1 MKHVDGAHD
10 LFLERLQKW
19 KNARRS
25 KSAPIYEL
33 GAAISAFDFA
43 ESDDVRNFKN
53 PLEPLIFGRPGQDNA
68 MSCDENPDKTHAT
81 FLKTK
86 KHSNSMTFSTNTSE
100 RRGIDKIITAFIEAT
115 FGCSP
120 AGTYEYTHS
129 QLAAEFAKRQVNT
142 PFRLVAP
149 VRIVESA
156 TLPPGH
162 RYTNHVDRIVVATE
176 DIKAGRFLGMMD
188 GDIHFLNSLRD
199 GLDLKT
205 QYLAEKYVFTIK
217 HLEKTERV
225 KDGISET
232 DYLVIQ
238 LNNSPEA
245 HYQWVAELND
255 VMALE
260 PDEPVPLTRD
270 EMKYREE
277 CNVIRVEIIIMGWP
291 FVFIVAI
298 RDISESEE
306 LVLNYADDWKEQRML
321 YPDYEIY
328 NQLVNPLSQIDYDKL
343 ITGAII
349 KTPFAIPEGPANAF
363 DPSHVQTDL
372 NQSLEVL
379 PSLIR
384 EMDETSTNV
393 ASVALACGL
402 VLAVQPSMHHE
413 LKVTQGNTW
422 DRVKLVSLKD
432 LEEEFRDTESC
443 DEMVIHEL
451 TRDSCISGDQIL
463 LLHEGQEKSK

>member
-1 MKHVDGAHD
+1 MKHVDGAYD

-19 KNARRS
+19 KSARRS

-33 GAAISAFDFA
+33 GDAISAFDFA
-43 ESDDVRNFKN
+43 KSDDVRNFKY
-53 PLEPLIFGRPGQDNA
+53 PLEPLIFGRPGEDYS
-68 MSCDENPDKTHAT
+68 MSEEEPDKTHAT

-86 KHSNSMTFSTNTSE
+86 KQSDTIRFSTNTSE
-100 RRGIDKIITAFIEAT
+100 RRGIYEIITAFIEAT

-120 AGTYEYTHS
+120 ANAYEYTYT
-129 QLAAEFAKRQVNT
+129 QLAAEFVKRQANT

-149 VRIVESA
+149 VQIVEST
-156 TLPPGH
+156 TLSAGH

-188 GDIHFLNSLRD
+188 GDIHFLTTLRD

-225 KDGISET
+225 KDGIAET
-232 DYLVIQ
+232 DYLVIL

-245 HYQWVAELND
+245 HYQWVAEVND

-260 PDEPVPLTRD
+260 LDEPVPLTRD
-270 EMKYREE
+270 EMKYRGD
-277 CNVIRVEIIIMGWP
+277 CNVIRAEIIIMGWP

-298 RDISESEE
+298 RDIAEGEE

-321 YPDYEIY
+321 YTDYEIY
-328 NQLVNPLSQIDYDKL
+328 NQLINPLSQLDYEKL
-343 ITGAII
+343 FTGAII
-349 KTPFAIPEGPANAF
+349 KTPFANPESPANAF
-363 DPSHVQTDL
+363 DHSHPQTES
-372 NQSLEVL
+372 NQSLDML

-384 EMDETSTNV
+384 EMEETSKNV
-393 ASVALACGL
+393 ANMALSCGL
-402 VLAVQPSMHHE
+402 VLAVQPSMLHD

-422 DRVKLVSLKD
+422 DRVKLGSMKD

-451 TRDSCISGDQIL
+451 TRESCISGDQIL
-463 LLHEGQEKSK
+463 LLHAGQEKSK